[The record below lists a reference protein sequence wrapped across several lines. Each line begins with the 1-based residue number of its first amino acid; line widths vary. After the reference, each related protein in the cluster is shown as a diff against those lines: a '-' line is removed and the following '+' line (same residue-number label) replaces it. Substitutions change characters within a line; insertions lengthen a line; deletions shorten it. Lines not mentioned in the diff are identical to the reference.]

1 VTRLVDTVGAGDAFA
16 AVIIRDMLEGKT
28 PAESLP
34 RAARFASRICGLRGA
49 TTENRQFYHEAIGGD

>member
-1 VTRLVDTVGAGDAFA
+1 
-16 AVIIRDMLEGKT
+16 VIIRDMLEGKT